1 MFDIIKLLEKNK
13 EVLKQNNH
21 LIGKEGYEIFSK

>member
-1 MFDIIKLLEKNK
+1 MFDVIKLLNENK
-13 EVLKQNNH
+13 HVLEQNNH